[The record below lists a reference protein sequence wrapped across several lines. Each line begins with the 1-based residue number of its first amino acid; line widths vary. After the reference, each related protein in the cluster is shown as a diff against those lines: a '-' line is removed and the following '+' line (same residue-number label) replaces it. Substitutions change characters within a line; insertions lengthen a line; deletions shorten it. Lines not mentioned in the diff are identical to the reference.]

1 MNVLILCAVFAVALA
16 LGGYL
21 GVRFSNASHQLNAD
35 ISRFLLVP
43 DGHHRMDAMGLIA
56 DSDEFDRDR
65 WRWGR

>member
-1 MNVLILCAVFAVALA
+1 MTFLIVCAVFAVALA

-43 DGHHRMDAMGLIA
+43 DGL
-56 DSDEFDRDR
+56 DRDR
-65 WRWGR
+65 WRWGQ